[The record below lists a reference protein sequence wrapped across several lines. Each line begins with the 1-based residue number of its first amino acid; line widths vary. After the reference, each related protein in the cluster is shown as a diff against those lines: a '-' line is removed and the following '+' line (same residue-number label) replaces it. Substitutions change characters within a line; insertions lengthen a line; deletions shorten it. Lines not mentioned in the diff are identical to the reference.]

1 MNHKL
6 RDLVKLEQAKTSAKH
21 TLGLLN
27 EMDYRDSFASYAI
40 LDLERVITDLS
51 LAIANQ
57 EKRLD
62 TEVVE
67 VTDADY
73 NLRGF

>member
-67 VTDADY
+67 VTDEDY

>member
-27 EMDYRDSFASYAI
+27 EMTYRDSFASYAI

-57 EKRLD
+57 EKRMD

-67 VTDADY
+67 VTDEDY

>member
-57 EKRLD
+57 EKRMD
-62 TEVVE
+62 AEVITDNDYTEVE
-67 VTDADY
+67 
-73 NLRGF
+73 

>member
-51 LAIANQ
+51 MAIANQ

-67 VTDADY
+67 VTDEDY

>member
-1 MNHKL
+1 MNHKV

-21 TLGLLN
+21 TLGLLK
-27 EMDYRDSFASYAI
+27 EMSYRDSFASYAI